1 MEKEKIRR
9 TAGAIRAELRGQKEV
24 LCTRQRGRGCEAAG
38 RRRAGLCSMY
48 VRGRNS
54 NMKVLLLS
62 CNTGEGHNSAA
73 RAIREQFE
81 AREIPCTIENALGFA
96 SEKISEY
103 ICNTYVKITLHTPK
117 LFGWGY
123 RVGRDIASPKRKS
136 PVYFANKLYADALG
150 AYIAEHGFDTVI
162 MPHVFPAEAM
172 TALRR
177 AGKCDARLYAVSTDY
192 SCCPFFEEIEVDR
205 YFIPHAS
212 LIPQF
217 VERGIPREKLK
228 VSGIPVSTRF
238 LEKVDKAEARRRL
251 GLPAEGSAALIMTGS
266 MGFGNTKAITEELLR
281 CAPQMQ
287 VVILGGNNESAKAEL
302 RKTFGG
308 YGNVRVEDFTREV
321 PLYMDAC
328 DVLFTKP
335 GGLTSTEAAVKQIPI
350 LHTAPIPGCET
361 ENLQFFSELGLS
373 LAEADV
379 QAAAQAAAALCADPQ
394 ACREMAERQAR
405 EINARAAEYIAEQV
419 LAEAGEQA

>member
-1 MEKEKIRR
+1 
-9 TAGAIRAELRGQKEV
+9 
-24 LCTRQRGRGCEAAG
+24 
-38 RRRAGLCSMY
+38 
-48 VRGRNS
+48 
-54 NMKVLLLS
+54 MKVLLLS

-73 RAIREQFE
+73 RAIKEQFD
-81 AREIPCTIENALGFA
+81 AREIPCVIENALGFA
-96 SEKISEY
+96 SERFSEY

-117 LFGWGY
+117 LFGWSY
-123 RVGRDIASPKRKS
+123 KVGRDIASPKRKS
-136 PVYFANKLYADALG
+136 PVYLANKLYAEALG
-150 AYIAEHGFDTVI
+150 KYIQENGFDTVI

-217 VERGIPREKLK
+217 VERGIPQEKLT
-228 VSGIPVSTRF
+228 VTGIPVSRRF

-251 GLPAEGSAALIMTGS
+251 GMPETGNAALIMTGS
-266 MGFGNTKAITEELLR
+266 MGFGNTKAITEELLQ

-287 VVILGGNNESAKAEL
+287 VVILGGNNETAKADL
-302 RKTFGG
+302 RKTFASCE
-308 YGNVRVEDFTREV
+308 NVRVEDFTREV

-335 GGLTSTEAAVKQIPI
+335 GGLTSTEAAVKNIPI
-350 LHTAPIPGCET
+350 IHTAPIPGCET
-361 ENLQFFSELGLS
+361 ENLQFFSELGIS
-373 LAEADV
+373 LARKDV
-379 QAAAQAAAALCADPQ
+379 KEAAQAAAALCADPQ
-394 ACREMAERQAR
+394 ACSEMAGRQAR
-405 EINARAAEYIAEQV
+405 EINARAAQCIYERVMADAQAPAE
-419 LAEAGEQA
+419 EQER